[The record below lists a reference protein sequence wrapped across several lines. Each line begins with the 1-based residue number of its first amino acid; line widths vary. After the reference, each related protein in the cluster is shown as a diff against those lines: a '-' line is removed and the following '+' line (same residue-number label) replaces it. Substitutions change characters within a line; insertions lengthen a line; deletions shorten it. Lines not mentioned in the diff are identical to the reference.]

1 MLSSNKPYSILYLDD
16 EEQNLLSFQA
26 LFRRSYNVFTTSS
39 AHEAVDILNSHDIQV
54 IFSDQKMPDVSG
66 VEFFE
71 TILPDF
77 PHAVRILLTGYADI
91 EAVIDAI
98 NKGQVYR
105 YVAKPWDA
113 NELGICI
120 ENALEKYNRDLTLR
134 TQNNALEK
142 ANSELAQL
150 VFSASNQLKPA
161 LENILHAVNT
171 LESGQ
176 MDALSAEAIGSIRS
190 EIARLHIFNKQIS
203 QFYQNTHSD
212 VVLEEVNLQN
222 LVTEIIEQLPRQKG
236 GPVWEVTTDIRVQ
249 GGFKSDIK
257 RITMIVQS
265 VLMNAI
271 EHSDHAKSV
280 NNIRVS
286 VIQNAEKAVFKI
298 EDEGVGM
305 DNNTLERLLSM
316 ELQND
321 VQSPVGVGLHL
332 TRNAVSKLLGK
343 ISGSSE
349 PGKGTRITFELPNRG

>member
-1 MLSSNKPYSILYLDD
+1 MDKPYSILYLDD

-26 LFRRSYNVFTTSS
+26 LFRRSYNVHTTTS
-39 AHEAVDILNSHDIQV
+39 AHEAVDILNNHDIQV

-120 ENALEKYNRDLTLR
+120 ENAIEKFNRDLKLR
-134 TQNNALEK
+134 TQNDALEK
-142 ANSELAQL
+142 ANNELAQL
-150 VFSASNQLKPA
+150 VFAASNQLKPS
-161 LENILHAVNT
+161 LENISHSLNT
-171 LESGQ
+171 LDE
-176 MDALSAEAIGSIRS
+176 DHPNAAANEAINQIRA
-190 EIARLHIFNKQIS
+190 EISKLQTFGKQIS
-203 QFYQNTHSD
+203 QFYQNTHSE
-212 VVLEEVNLQN
+212 VSLEEINLQ
-222 LVTEIIEQLPRQKG
+222 LLITDILDQLPRQKS
-236 GPVWEVTTDIRVQ
+236 GPQWEVSTDIRIQ
-249 GGFKSDIK
+249 GSFRSDLK

-271 EHSDHAKSV
+271 EHPDPQKPT
-280 NNIRVS
+280 NCIQVS

-298 EDEGVGM
+298 EDEGIGM
-305 DNNTLERLLSM
+305 DNDMLERLLSM

-332 TRNAVSKLLGK
+332 TRNAVSKLQGK

-349 PGKGTRITFELPNRG
+349 RGKGTRITFELPNRG